1 MDRLRMIHYFVETVR
16 RGGFSRAGRELG
28 LTPASIS
35 RQVSQLE
42 DSLGLR
48 LLNRTTRQLSLT
60 EAGELFYE
68 RVSHVVEDLA
78 EADEIVQSLHGG
90 PSGLLRVT
98 APASFGRLHI
108 VPALAGFLETYPQIR
123 LDLVFTD
130 RLVHMLDE
138 KIDVAIRITAA
149 PDASLIGRRLA
160 RQHSIVCL
168 ATSYAEK
175 RGAPRRIED
184 LAKHN
189 CLTYGASGGS
199 TWRFYDGESDREVAQ
214 IEVSGNV
221 HARDGDSIYVATL
234 AGIGI
239 SLQPIWLVAEDLKAG
254 RLKPL
259 FPGTWAS
266 SIGGASAIH
275 AYYVHRRHLAP
286 KIKAFV
292 DYLADAYRSPPYWE
306 NGVDVG
312 LRPRK
317 ARRRTE

>member
-16 RGGFSRAGRELG
+16 HGGFSRAGRELG

-68 RVSHVVEDLA
+68 RVSHVVADLA
-78 EADEIVQSLHGG
+78 EADEIVRGLRGG
-90 PSGLLRVT
+90 PSGVLRVT

-108 VPALAGFLETYPQIR
+108 APLLAGFLESYPQVK

-130 RLVHMLDE
+130 RLVHLLDE

-149 PDASLIGRRLA
+149 PDSSMISRVLA
-160 RQHSIVCL
+160 RQYSVVCL
-168 ATSYAEK
+168 APAYAQR
-175 RGAPRRIED
+175 RGTPPRFEA
-184 LAKHN
+184 LADHN
-189 CLTYGASGGS
+189 CLTWGAAGAS
-199 TWRFYDGESDREVAQ
+199 TWRFYDGPKEVGRVEVA
-214 IEVSGNV
+214 GNV
-221 HARDGDSIYVATL
+221 QARDGDSIYVATL

-239 SLQPIWLVAEDLKAG
+239 SLQPIWRVAEDLKAG
-254 RLKPL
+254 RLVPL
-259 FPGTWAS
+259 FPGMWAS

-286 KIKAFV
+286 KVKAFV
-292 DYLADAYRSPPYWE
+292 DYLAEAYRSPPYWE
-306 NGVDVG
+306 RGVEVG
-312 LRPRK
+312 IP
-317 ARRRTE
+317 ARRGRTRAE

>member
-42 DSLGLR
+42 DHLGLR

-60 EAGELFYE
+60 EAGELFFE
-68 RVSHVVEDLA
+68 RVSRVVEDIA
-78 EADEIVQSLHGG
+78 EADEIVRGLRDG
-90 PSGLLRVT
+90 PSGVLRVT

-108 VPALAGFLETYPQIR
+108 APCLAGFLETYPQIK

-130 RLVHMLDE
+130 RLVHLLDE

-149 PDASLIGRRLA
+149 PDSSMISRVLA
-160 RQHSIVCL
+160 RQHSVVCL
-168 ATSYAEK
+168 APAYAAK
-175 RGAPRRIED
+175 HGAPKKFD
-184 LAKHN
+184 ALVDHN
-189 CLTYGASGGS
+189 CLTYGPSGAS
-199 TWRFYDGESDREVAQ
+199 TWRFYDDKREVAQ
-214 IEVSGNV
+214 VEVAGNIQ
-221 HARDGDSIYVATL
+221 ARDGDSIYVATL
-234 AGIGI
+234 AGVGI
-239 SLQPIWLVAEDLKAG
+239 SLQPIWRVAEDLKAG
-254 RLKPL
+254 RLVPL
-259 FPGTWAS
+259 FPGFWAS

-275 AYYVHRRHLAP
+275 AYYVHRRNLAP

-306 NGVDVG
+306 RGVDIG
-312 LRPRK
+312 LPPPSRG
-317 ARRRTE
+317 RRRAE

>member
-1 MDRLRMIHYFVETVR
+1 MIQYFVETVR

-68 RVSHVVEDLA
+68 RVSHVVADLA
-78 EADEIVQSLHGG
+78 EADEIVRSLRGG

-108 VPALAGFLETYPQIR
+108 APALGGFLDTYPQIR

-149 PDASLIGRRLA
+149 PDASLISRMLA

-168 ATSYAEK
+168 APSYAERRGTPK
-175 RGAPRRIED
+175 RFED
-184 LAKHN
+184 LARHN
-189 CLTYGASGGS
+189 CLTYGAAGAS
-199 TWRFYDGESDREVAQ
+199 TWRFYDSNSEVAQ
-214 IEVSGNV
+214 IEVGGNI

-239 SLQPIWLVAEDLKAG
+239 SLQPIWRVGEDLKAG

-259 FPGTWAS
+259 FAGFWAS

-286 KIKAFV
+286 KTKAFI
-292 DYLADAYRSPPYWE
+292 DYLADAFRSPPYWE
-306 NGVDVG
+306 KGVDLG
-312 LRPRK
+312 LSPRR
-317 ARRRTE
+317 ARRKVE

>member
-68 RVSHVVEDLA
+68 RVSHVVADLA
-78 EADEIVQSLHGG
+78 EADEIVRSLRGG

-108 VPALAGFLETYPQIR
+108 APCLAGFLDTYPQIK

-138 KIDVAIRITAA
+138 KIDVAVRITAA
-149 PDASLIGRRLA
+149 ADSSLISRMLA
-160 RQHSIVCL
+160 RQYSVVCL
-168 ATSYAEK
+168 APSYADR
-175 RGAPRRIED
+175 RGAPKRFED
-184 LAKHN
+184 LATHN
-189 CLTYGASGGS
+189 CLTYGSAGAS
-199 TWRFYDGESDREVAQ
+199 TWRFYDGEDEVAQ
-214 IEVSGNV
+214 VEVGGNV

-234 AGIGI
+234 AGVGI
-239 SLQPIWLVAEDLKAG
+239 SLQPTWRVAEDLKAG

-259 FPGTWAS
+259 FPGFWAS

-292 DYLADAYRSPPYWE
+292 DYLAEAYRSPPYWE
-306 NGVDVG
+306 KGVETA
-312 LRPRK
+312 LKPSR
-317 ARRRTE
+317 ARRRAE

>member
-1 MDRLRMIHYFVETVR
+1 MIHYFVETVR
-16 RGGFSRAGRELG
+16 HGGFSRAGRELG

-35 RQVSQLE
+35 RQVSRLE

-48 LLNRTTRQLSLT
+48 LLNRTTRQVSLT
-60 EAGELFYE
+60 EAGELFYD
-68 RVSHVVEDLA
+68 RVSHVVADLA
-78 EADEIVQSLHGG
+78 EADEIVRSLRGG

-108 VPALAGFLETYPQIR
+108 APSLGGFLAAYPQIK

-130 RLVHMLDE
+130 RLVHLLDE

-149 PDASLIGRRLA
+149 PDSSLIGRMLA

-168 ATSYAEK
+168 APAYAAK
-175 RGAPRRIED
+175 HGSPRSFAD
-184 LAKHN
+184 LARHN
-189 CLTYGASGGS
+189 CLTYGAAGAS
-199 TWRFYDGESDREVAQ
+199 TWRFYEGGDEVARV
-214 IEVSGNV
+214 EVGGNV

-239 SLQPIWLVAEDLKAG
+239 SLQPIWRVGEDLKAG
-254 RLKPL
+254 RLRPL
-259 FPGTWAS
+259 FPGYWAS

-292 DYLADAYRSPPYWE
+292 DYLAEAYRAPPYWE
-306 NGVDVG
+306 KGVEIG
-312 LRPRK
+312 LRPRRE
-317 ARRRTE
+317 RRRAE